1 MHADRTRDR
10 LVVRRSMRAWVAA
23 GVDLARA
30 CPPDGDPDRLLTH
43 PDCRI
48 RKFQKKVVVGEIRVG
63 DETFFVKRYNVWS
76 WRVQLASAFTPS
88 PAFRAFE
95 TARRLG
101 AHGFGVPDVVAAVEF
116 RRSGVLRRSFFVT
129 RAAPGATADV
139 YWQRLAEAGAAPEAR
154 RARRT
159 FVRMLGTLFGGLHA
173 AGVYHADLKDV
184 NILVHGPA
192 DAPQAVLLD
201 LERVTFGPAVPH
213 RRRQKNLVQLERTL
227 GRLVPA
233 SQRLRFLAA
242 YLRAVAGDEGG
253 QRIARRTW
261 SMEIRAA
268 AARKDRTN
276 GPRPKPA
283 RPSVT
288 CTVVC
293 QDEGAQIEG
302 CLETVRWCD
311 EIVVVDGGSRDD
323 TPTLAR
329 RFTDRVFDNPWP
341 GYVKQKRFALEQAT
355 SDWVLNLDADE
366 RVTPELATEI
376 EQALGAVPDD
386 VDGFAIPRLVSYVGR
401 WWYRGGWYPR
411 PVVRLV
417 RRAHTEWG
425 GTDPH
430 DRAEI
435 PGKVVHL
442 REAIL
447 HYTYDDVSD
456 HLSSVRKLTAV
467 AADQVARGRHV
478 GAARLLGEPAW
489 RFLRTYFVKRGLLE
503 GFPGFFLA
511 GTDAFYTFLRWARV
525 WERERRRP

>member
-1 MHADRTRDR
+1 MNAERPHDR
-10 LVVRRSMRAWVAA
+10 LVVRRTMRAWVAA

-30 CPPDGDPDRLLTH
+30 FPPDGDPDRLLTH

-63 DETFFVKRYNVWS
+63 AETFFLKRYNVWT
-76 WRVQLASAFTPS
+76 WRVQLTSAFVPS

-95 TARRLG
+95 TARRL
-101 AHGFGVPDVVAAVEF
+101 AALGFGVPEVVAAVEY

-129 RAAPGATADV
+129 RAVNGHTADV
-139 YWQRLAEAGAAPEAR
+139 YWQRLVEAGPSAEAR
-154 RARRT
+154 RARRA
-159 FVRMLGTLFGGLHA
+159 FVQMLGRLFGELHG

-184 NILVHGPA
+184 NILIHGPA
-192 DAPQAVLLD
+192 EAPQAVLLD
-201 LERVTFGPAVPH
+201 LEHVAFGPTVAD
-213 RRRQKNLVQLERTL
+213 RRRLKNLVQLERTL
-227 GRLVPA
+227 GRLVPR
-233 SQRLRFLAA
+233 SERLRFLAT
-242 YLRAVAGDEGG
+242 YLRTVAGDEGA
-253 QRIARRTW
+253 QRVARRTW
-261 SMEIRAA
+261 TADVLAA
-268 AARKDRTN
+268 AAQKDSTN
-276 GPRPKPA
+276 APRPEPV
-283 RPSVT
+283 RPTVT

-376 EQALGAVPDD
+376 EHALANVPPE

-417 RRAHTEWG
+417 RRVHTTWG

-435 PGKVVHL
+435 PGKVLHL

-447 HYTYDDVSD
+447 HYTYDGVSD

-467 AADQVARGRHV
+467 AATQVPRGRHV
-478 GAARLLGEPAW
+478 GVARLLGEPAW

-503 GFPGFFLA
+503 GFPGFFVA

-525 WERERRRP
+525 WERERQP